1 MSANAI
7 AFYIGLFGSIHCI
20 GMCGPLAFAIP
31 AGEAGRGRFVFDKFI
46 YQIGRIVSYSLL
58 GLLIGFIGRQI
69 WLLGVQQGVSIASGI
84 LILMAAFSRLFKLS
98 FARSATGNKAFS
110 LVNRSLVYAVKHRWG
125 HLFIGM
131 LNGLLPCGFVYLA
144 LVGAINTS
152 SAANAMTYMFF
163 FGLGTLPLML
173 LATVGSGFMGINVRR
188 KMNRVVP
195 YFMLFLGT
203 WFVLRGL
210 SLDIPYLSPAIRA
223 AQAFCR

>member
-31 AGEAGRGRFVFDKFI
+31 VAEAGRGRFVFDKFI

-98 FARSATGNKAFS
+98 FTRSATGNKAFT

-152 SAANAMTYMFF
+152 SAANAMTYMLF

-195 YFMLFLGT
+195 YFMLFLGS

-223 AQAFCR
+223 AQAFCH